1 MAAMAGLA
9 SAVSQSALAQ
19 SEATIEEVVVTGSR
33 LVRRDLDAPSPVVV
47 ISDAQLRTAGNVTV
61 EETLNEMPQLASD
74 NTSSVNSGGGS
85 GILTADLRG
94 LDAVRTLVLVNGR
107 RFTPADSRG
116 LTDLSSIPD
125 ALVDRVEIMT
135 GGASAVYGSDAVA
148 GAVNFR
154 LKDDFEGLE
163 FGYYLGET
171 DEGDGTTQ
179 KFDLTIGGNF
189 ADDRG
194 NAVVSASYTDRG
206 EIMFADRAYSAVS
219 LFESGGGLIPGG
231 SGNIPGT
238 QLTLSGN
245 ALAALNGLS
254 FDPTTA
260 CPGAIGGV
268 RFGEQGVVLPFCDPE
283 DRYNFAPDNYLLRP
297 LERIQI
303 SALGHFDIN
312 DNVTAYTELFYMNNR
327 NEWQQ
332 APNAGG
338 LQTSG
343 APLGEYLI
351 PEYATNPILFDATR
365 QFLIDNPATF
375 DPDGDGTAVIQGTGR
390 RSEETSPR
398 NYKYDR
404 NSFSTLVGL
413 KGDFD
418 LGDKTWSWDTFFQ
431 YQYAKT
437 DEDIAGQ
444 HSNLRLSLGS
454 AVTVDPAAPGGVRCT
469 QEFIGCVPV
478 NFLGINSISPEAAAF
493 ISPNH
498 GVTDVLERQ
507 VFGGFIAGELFDLP
521 AGPIAAGIGFESRKD
536 SYDFRPD
543 TAAQGGEFGD
553 PQPPIDESIDVTE
566 FFAEARIPIL
576 EGMGIAKYLGAELA
590 VRASDYST
598 IGNVTTWKAGLEW
611 APIDSLRIRTMFNQ
625 AVRSPNL
632 SELYSA
638 VGIGFT
644 GGDDLCDIDFNPS
657 AAAQAECVLQG
668 VAQADIP
675 TFQHLNVGY
684 GVRSGGNPN
693 LYEESADTFTFGF
706 VYSPNFVQGL
716 NITVDYYDIE
726 ITDAVNQLTAQ
737 EVVNDCFRAD
747 NLNHSS
753 ATCQAIVRFGNGQ
766 IDYVDAR
773 SLNVASITAS
783 GIDLQVDYGMDIF
796 NGAAL
801 NFSFLAS
808 FPSENKKVAQPGLPG
823 QDCLG
828 IFGGSCS
835 SFNNFIQPDFKSI
848 FSTGY
853 TVGDFSGRLQ
863 WRYIS
868 DVKLAPGATNPVK
881 TGDAVNYLDLSAE
894 YTFGDHY
901 VLFAGIDNITDEEPP
916 IFGFSIAGDANVDI
930 SLYDVLGRRFFAG
943 FRIRM

>member
-343 APLGEYLI
+343 APRGEYLI

-375 DPDGDGTAVIQGTGR
+375 DISMETENR
-390 RSEETSPR
+390 RSGE
-398 NYKYDR
+398 DR
-404 NSFSTLVGL
+404 VST
-413 KGDFD
+413 
-418 LGDKTWSWDTFFQ
+418 
-431 YQYAKT
+431 
-437 DEDIAGQ
+437 
-444 HSNLRLSLGS
+444 
-454 AVTVDPAAPGGVRCT
+454 VRC
-469 QEFIGCVPV
+469 
-478 NFLGINSISPEAAAF
+478 NSRNARL
-493 ISPNH
+493 
-498 GVTDVLERQ
+498 T
-507 VFGGFIAGELFDLP
+507 
-521 AGPIAAGIGFESRKD
+521 RK
-536 SYDFRPD
+536 SG
-543 TAAQGGEFGD
+543 ASNE
-553 PQPPIDESIDVTE
+553 V
-566 FFAEARIPIL
+566 RIPSSMCRTS
-576 EGMGIAKYLGAELA
+576 GSCARNR
-590 VRASDYST
+590 RA
-598 IGNVTTWKAGLEW
+598 A
-611 APIDSLRIRTMFNQ
+611 
-625 AVRSPNL
+625 
-632 SELYSA
+632 
-638 VGIGFT
+638 
-644 GGDDLCDIDFNPS
+644 
-657 AAAQAECVLQG
+657 
-668 VAQADIP
+668 
-675 TFQHLNVGY
+675 
-684 GVRSGGNPN
+684 
-693 LYEESADTFTFGF
+693 TFG
-706 VYSPNFVQGL
+706 
-716 NITVDYYDIE
+716 T
-726 ITDAVNQLTAQ
+726 
-737 EVVNDCFRAD
+737 
-747 NLNHSS
+747 
-753 ATCQAIVRFGNGQ
+753 
-766 IDYVDAR
+766 
-773 SLNVASITAS
+773 
-783 GIDLQVDYGMDIF
+783 
-796 NGAAL
+796 
-801 NFSFLAS
+801 
-808 FPSENKKVAQPGLPG
+808 
-823 QDCLG
+823 
-828 IFGGSCS
+828 
-835 SFNNFIQPDFKSI
+835 
-848 FSTGY
+848 
-853 TVGDFSGRLQ
+853 
-863 WRYIS
+863 
-868 DVKLAPGATNPVK
+868 
-881 TGDAVNYLDLSAE
+881 
-894 YTFGDHY
+894 
-901 VLFAGIDNITDEEPP
+901 
-916 IFGFSIAGDANVDI
+916 
-930 SLYDVLGRRFFAG
+930 
-943 FRIRM
+943 